1 MNTTRFSFLKQDPTP
16 CYLQEMYFNN
26 KNTNI
31 LRLKFWETILH
42 VNINHKCHC
51 QAVRIGKRSPKWQWL
66 KDKERGKPMKKEQR
80 KILRTGVRTSGETN
94 TPASWLALICI
105 WQAQKVGDKNVKKRE
120 SKQVGPLHWG
130 QPAFTPRGCTILC
143 LLNTTLSCNTGPLF
157 QIFVAARH
165 N

>member
-105 WQAQKVGDKNVKKRE
+105 WQAQGGGGKCTKRGSLE
-120 SKQVGPLHWG
+120 GLRLLLWG
-130 QPAFTPRGCTILC
+130 HPTLTPRGCTILC
-143 LLNTTLSCNTGPLF
+143 FL
-157 QIFVAARH
+157 
-165 N
+165 